1 MVLPQSSFRQGVCS
15 TAPTDL
21 NADCR
26 LICGKTTKFDFKI
39 EFKMHTTENTQLC
52 DKSAQAVCVCTDLS
66 LLTRRLFGGVE
77 ERAKTCQRGLDFSS
91 VIDFS
96 SFVEK
101 IVS

>member
-66 LLTRRLFGGVE
+66 LLTCRLFGGVE
-77 ERAKTCQRGLDFSS
+77 ERIKP
-91 VIDFS
+91 
-96 SFVEK
+96 
-101 IVS
+101 VSGVLTFQVL